1 MIVYHKL
8 IFVIFL
14 QYYLKEKFKPITHYF
29 IQMINTSM
37 TISVKIL
44 NDKITEV
51 SKSNTLLDMLMEF
64 EKTLDELDLYA
75 FKNWD
80 KGEIL
85 EGPDIGRHY
94 VNVKLLYP
102 HKQMPDPEGAK
113 RLIAR
118 DCLVKYSKDMLESPR
133 RVKTFDD
140 VEVGTRPDG
149 SQRFTPKTESE
160 PVWVVSIDMPRRYV
174 DEFSAQHVEA
184 KEDEYLDQEDT
195 DSSAMVGQEQINQPL
210 GGI

>member
-1 MIVYHKL
+1 
-8 IFVIFL
+8 
-14 QYYLKEKFKPITHYF
+14 
-29 IQMINTSM
+29 MINSCM
-37 TISVKIL
+37 TNSVKLL

-64 EKTLDELDLYA
+64 GKTLDELDLYA

-85 EGPDIGRHY
+85 EGPSIGRHY

-102 HKQMPDPEGAK
+102 LKEMPDPEGAK

-118 DCLVKYSKDMLESPR
+118 DCLVKYSKDTLETPR
-133 RVKTFDD
+133 KVENFND
-140 VEVGTRPDG
+140 VEISVRPDG
-149 SQRFTPKTESE
+149 GQRFTPKADSN

-184 KEDEYLDQEDT
+184 KEDVYIDNEDT
-195 DSSAMVGQEQINQPL
+195 DSNAHVGQEQINQA
-210 GGI
+210 GI

>member
-1 MIVYHKL
+1 
-8 IFVIFL
+8 
-14 QYYLKEKFKPITHYF
+14 
-29 IQMINTSM
+29 MINSCM

-64 EKTLDELDLYA
+64 EKTLDELDIYA
-75 FKNWD
+75 FKNWN

-85 EGPDIGRHY
+85 EGPSIGRHY

-102 HKQMPDPEGAK
+102 LKEMPDPEGAK

-118 DCLVKYSKDMLESPR
+118 DCLIKYSKDTLETPR
-133 RVKTFDD
+133 KVENFND
-140 VEVGTRPDG
+140 VEISVRPDG
-149 SQRFTPKTESE
+149 GQRFTPKADSN

-184 KEDEYLDQEDT
+184 KEDEYIDNEDT
-195 DSSAMVGQEQINQPL
+195 DSNAQVGQEQINQAGL
-210 GGI
+210 

>member
-1 MIVYHKL
+1 
-8 IFVIFL
+8 
-14 QYYLKEKFKPITHYF
+14 
-29 IQMINTSM
+29 MINSCM

-64 EKTLDELDLYA
+64 EKTLDELDIYA
-75 FKNWD
+75 FKNWN

-85 EGPDIGRHY
+85 EGPSIGRHY

-102 HKQMPDPEGAK
+102 LKEMPDPEGAK

-118 DCLVKYSKDMLESPR
+118 DWLIKYSKDTLETPR
-133 RVKTFDD
+133 KVENFND
-140 VEVGTRPDG
+140 VEISVRPDG
-149 SQRFTPKTESE
+149 GQRFTPKADSN

-184 KEDEYLDQEDT
+184 KEDEYIDNEDT
-195 DSSAMVGQEQINQPL
+195 DSNAQVGQEQINQAGL
-210 GGI
+210 

>member
-1 MIVYHKL
+1 
-8 IFVIFL
+8 
-14 QYYLKEKFKPITHYF
+14 
-29 IQMINTSM
+29 MINSCM

-64 EKTLDELDLYA
+64 EKTLDELDIYA
-75 FKNWD
+75 FKNWN

-85 EGPDIGRHY
+85 EGPSIGRHY

-102 HKQMPDPEGAK
+102 LKEMPDPEGAK

-118 DCLVKYSKDMLESPR
+118 DCLIKYSKDTLETPR
-133 RVKTFDD
+133 KVENFND
-140 VEVGTRPDG
+140 VEISVRPDG
-149 SQRFTPKTESE
+149 GQRFTPKADSN

-174 DEFSAQHVEA
+174 DEFNKDVVEVDTE
-184 KEDEYLDQEDT
+184 KMVDLEDT
-195 DSSAMVGQEQINQPL
+195 NTDAMQDAATLNNTVPGLI
-210 GGI
+210 

>member
-1 MIVYHKL
+1 
-8 IFVIFL
+8 
-14 QYYLKEKFKPITHYF
+14 
-29 IQMINTSM
+29 MINSCM

-75 FKNWD
+75 FKNWN

-85 EGPDIGRHY
+85 EGPSIGRHY

-102 HKQMPDPEGAK
+102 LKEMPDPEGAK

-118 DCLVKYSKDMLESPR
+118 DCLIKYSKDTLETPR
-133 RVKTFDD
+133 KVENFND
-140 VEVGTRPDG
+140 VEISVRPDG
-149 SQRFTPKTESE
+149 GQRFTPKADSN

-184 KEDEYLDQEDT
+184 KEDEYIDNEDT
-195 DSSAMVGQEQINQPL
+195 DSNAQVGQEQINQAGL
-210 GGI
+210 

>member
-1 MIVYHKL
+1 MR
-8 IFVIFL
+8 
-14 QYYLKEKFKPITHYF
+14 
-29 IQMINTSM
+29 MINSCM

-75 FKNWD
+75 FKNWN

-85 EGPDIGRHY
+85 EGPSIGRHY

-102 HKQMPDPEGAK
+102 LKEMPDPEGAK

-118 DCLVKYSKDMLESPR
+118 DCLIKYSKDTLETPR
-133 RVKTFDD
+133 KVENFND
-140 VEVGTRPDG
+140 VEISVRPDG
-149 SQRFTPKTESE
+149 GQRFTPKADSN
-160 PVWVVSIDMPRRYV
+160 PVWIVSIDMPRRYV

-184 KEDEYLDQEDT
+184 KEDEYIDQEDT
-195 DSSAMVGQEQINQPL
+195 DSNAQIGQEQINQAGL
-210 GGI
+210 

>member
-1 MIVYHKL
+1 
-8 IFVIFL
+8 
-14 QYYLKEKFKPITHYF
+14 
-29 IQMINTSM
+29 M

-64 EKTLDELDLYA
+64 EKTLDELDIYA
-75 FKNWD
+75 FKNWN

-85 EGPDIGRHY
+85 EGPSIGRHY

-102 HKQMPDPEGAK
+102 LKEMPDPEGAK

-118 DCLVKYSKDMLESPR
+118 DCLIKYSKDTLETPR
-133 RVKTFDD
+133 KVENFND
-140 VEVGTRPDG
+140 VEISVRPDG
-149 SQRFTPKTESE
+149 GQRFTPKADSN

-184 KEDEYLDQEDT
+184 KEDEYIDNEDT
-195 DSSAMVGQEQINQPL
+195 DSNAQVGQEQINQAGL
-210 GGI
+210 

>member
-1 MIVYHKL
+1 
-8 IFVIFL
+8 
-14 QYYLKEKFKPITHYF
+14 
-29 IQMINTSM
+29 M

-80 KGEIL
+80 RGEIL
-85 EGPDIGRHY
+85 EGPTLGRHY
-94 VNVKLLYP
+94 VNVKLIYP
-102 HKQMPDPEGAK
+102 HKEMPDPDGAK

-118 DCLVKYSKDMLESPR
+118 DCLVKYDQDMLESPR
-133 RVKTFDD
+133 RVKDFND

-149 SQRFTPKTESE
+149 SQRFTPKADSE
-160 PVWVVSIDMPRRYV
+160 PVWIVSIDMPRRYV

-184 KEDEYLDQEDT
+184 KEDEYMDQEDT
-195 DSSAMVGQEQINQPL
+195 DANAQVGQEQMNMGL
-210 GGI
+210 

>member
-1 MIVYHKL
+1 
-8 IFVIFL
+8 
-14 QYYLKEKFKPITHYF
+14 
-29 IQMINTSM
+29 M

-44 NDKITEV
+44 NDKIVEV

-85 EGPDIGRHY
+85 EGPEIGRHY

-118 DCLVKYSKDMLESPR
+118 DCLVKYSNNVILLLLIWLTS
-133 RVKTFDD
+133 VT
-140 VEVGTRPDG
+140 
-149 SQRFTPKTESE
+149 S
-160 PVWVVSIDMPRRYV
+160 
-174 DEFSAQHVEA
+174 
-184 KEDEYLDQEDT
+184 
-195 DSSAMVGQEQINQPL
+195 
-210 GGI
+210 

>member
-1 MIVYHKL
+1 
-8 IFVIFL
+8 
-14 QYYLKEKFKPITHYF
+14 
-29 IQMINTSM
+29 M
-37 TISVKIL
+37 TISAKIL
-44 NDKITEV
+44 NDNIKNI
-51 SKSNTLLDMLMEF
+51 SSSNTLLDMLLEF
-64 EKTLDELDLYA
+64 EKTLDGLDLYA
-75 FKNWD
+75 FKNWM

-85 EGPDIGRHY
+85 EGPTLGRHF
-94 VNVKLLYP
+94 VNVKLMYP
-102 HKQMPDPEGAK
+102 YKEMPDPDGAK

>member
-1 MIVYHKL
+1 
-8 IFVIFL
+8 
-14 QYYLKEKFKPITHYF
+14 
-29 IQMINTSM
+29 M

-64 EKTLDELDLYA
+64 EKTLDELDMYA

-85 EGPDIGRHY
+85 EGPEIGRHY

-102 HKQMPDPEGAK
+102 HKQMPDPAGAE

-118 DCLVKYSKDMLESPR
+118 DCLVKYDKDMLETPR
-133 RVKTFDD
+133 RVKDFAD
-140 VEVGTRPDG
+140 VEVGMRPDG
-149 SQRFTPKTESE
+149 SQRFTPKTDSE
-160 PVWVVSIDMPRRYV
+160 PVWIVSIDMPRRYV

-184 KEDEYLDQEDT
+184 KEDEYIDQEDT
-195 DSSAMVGQEQINQPL
+195 DSQAQIGQEQINQPL

>member
-1 MIVYHKL
+1 
-8 IFVIFL
+8 
-14 QYYLKEKFKPITHYF
+14 
-29 IQMINTSM
+29 MINSCM

-75 FKNWD
+75 FKNWS

-85 EGPDIGRHY
+85 EGPSIGRHY

-102 HKQMPDPEGAK
+102 LKEMPDPEGAK

-118 DCLVKYSKDMLESPR
+118 DCLIKYSKDTLETPR
-133 RVKTFDD
+133 KVENFND
-140 VEVGTRPDG
+140 VEISVRPDG
-149 SQRFTPKTESE
+149 GQRFTPKADSN

-184 KEDEYLDQEDT
+184 KEDEYIDNEDT
-195 DSSAMVGQEQINQPL
+195 DSNAQVGQEQINQAGL
-210 GGI
+210 

>member
-1 MIVYHKL
+1 
-8 IFVIFL
+8 
-14 QYYLKEKFKPITHYF
+14 
-29 IQMINTSM
+29 M

-80 KGEIL
+80 KGEVL
-85 EGPDIGRHY
+85 EGPTLGRHY
-94 VNVKLLYP
+94 VNVKLIYP
-102 HKQMPDPEGAK
+102 HKEMPDPDGAK

-118 DCLVKYSKDMLESPR
+118 DCLVKYDKDMLESPR
-133 RVKTFDD
+133 RVKDFND

-149 SQRFTPKTESE
+149 SQRFTPKADSE
-160 PVWVVSIDMPRRYV
+160 PVWIVSIDMPRRYV

-184 KEDEYLDQEDT
+184 KEDEFIDQEDT
-195 DSSAMVGQEQINQPL
+195 DSNAQVNQEQMNMGL
-210 GGI
+210 